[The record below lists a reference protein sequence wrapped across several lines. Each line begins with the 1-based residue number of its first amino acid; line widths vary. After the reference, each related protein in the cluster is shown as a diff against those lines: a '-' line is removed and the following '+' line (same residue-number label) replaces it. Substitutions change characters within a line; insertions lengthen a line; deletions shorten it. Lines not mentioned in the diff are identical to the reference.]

1 MNTYYINDNQFK
13 KTNIYKEYLNN
24 HKGVGYLKIKASSA
38 NEAVPIQG
46 IKIAVTK
53 TINNDKIVFFEGIT
67 NESGI
72 INNIPLPTFKN
83 NNDNL
88 ISPLYETYDILSLY
102 EKDNLKQNY
111 KANIFDGIY
120 VVQNINIKP
129 AMNMEDY

>member
-1 MNTYYINDNQFK
+1 MNTYYINDDQFK
-13 KTNIYKEYLNN
+13 KTSIYKDFLNN
-24 HKGVGYLKIKASSA
+24 HKGIGYLKIKASSA

-46 IKIAVTK
+46 IKIIVTK
-53 TINNDKIVFFEGIT
+53 TINNDRIVFFEGKT

-72 INNIPLPTFKN
+72 INNIPLPAPKSDD
-83 NNDNL
+83 DNL
-88 ISPLYETYDILSLY
+88 ISPLYETYDILSIY
-102 EKDNLKQNY
+102 EKENLKQNY